1 MGVAHDSRLH
11 GNNERQSNAEVPQS
25 SSRTEDRPTLVSTHV
40 QVESEPPPTSI
51 CPLEQVRSRP
61 TKFGLTS
68 RPLQLT
74 PQAPRSHPSRPL
86 CPYRVTVLDRGSRSE
101 PAMGGPVAPDMLG
114 SRGREHLWLNRE
126 VFSGRCTQPPRRSAY
141 SRDALSLRKPC
152 STRVWWARQDFKPVT
167 SSVSAKYREPLCGR
181 PFSQVARDRRCRS

>member
-1 MGVAHDSRLH
+1 MGWAGSTLEARWVLRTTRASMAIMSASPTR
-11 GNNERQSNAEVPQS
+11 RPQS

-101 PAMGGPVAPDMLG
+101 PAMG
-114 SRGREHLWLNRE
+114 LWLLTCLGAAEENT
-126 VFSGRCTQPPRRSAY
+126 SGKQGSVLRPLHPASPPI
-141 SRDALSLRKPC
+141 
-152 STRVWWARQDFKPVT
+152 
-167 SSVSAKYREPLCGR
+167 R
-181 PFSQVARDRRCRS
+181 P